1 MSNCKTIAVCNQ
13 KGGVGK
19 TTLSA
24 ALAVRAAQL
33 GQGCGVEQP
42 TVADDADPVAQPL
55 DLAENVAGQQDRP
68 AVRLLAAEQAGH
80 HRTQAVGRHRGQ
92 RQADLG
98 AGGSGR
104 QGLGQVANQQAPGGV
119 GLDPGQAIGMR
130 GQLVARGGP
139 GFGGDDAAPQ
149 RRLEELQRRL
159 RVGQAHAQRRQG
171 ALLHGR
177 RREALVAVVHQ
188 RLVDAQHQRSRRLAG
203 RQHRLPVLGMVAPH
217 ALDPPGRVVVAGL
230 PVGIHLGHQVG
241 LLAQKPAQAGVD
253 HARLRSHAAHRAGRR
268 HGLIDHGMYR
278 IGARFHPIDGDQQ
291 QGFADEQ
298 REPHDRRRA
307 DSESG
312 EEDRQDRADTGSGD
326 VDGGQ
331 ACGEEPD
338 LGPHPFHRVPGGLH
352 DPHRELIGHL
362 QQQRGERDDQE
373 RPEHALGEPEG
384 GAGQRGFGGFS
395 GGDVADVSEAMLG
408 LWKDSAGDI
417 YGFYKDNSFFGQWK
431 DEEQDVLG
439 VYALSSDG
447 EYTALVMQF
456 ANDDGTYDD
465 ENMVTYLVQ
474 ANEEENLLELYDP
487 DSLDLTATLE
497 PYEADGDE
505 SDYNQTYQ
513 DMGDILTECYSG
525 ETEAGETFIYAA
537 NEDGTFCSVLVI
549 DQDDNYVSFVGEGT
563 FDEENGTVTITD
575 EVSEMALTFGVAVN
589 DDDTLTLDMGDLG
602 SATVEEATLAVAVQ
616 GLKYAVENGTEM
628 N

>member
-1 MSNCKTIAVCNQ
+1 MYLENKTEIFYSKNIEIQ
-13 KGGVGK
+13 FRNMYTHFKKGMVKNMKNWKKIMAGLCV
-19 TTLSA
+19 A
-24 ALAVRAAQL
+24 AMVSSM
-33 GQGCGVEQP
+33 V
-42 TVADDADPVAQPL
+42 VPVW
-55 DLAENVAGQQDRP
+55 
-68 AVRLLAAEQAGH
+68 AAEETTEEAS
-80 HRTQAVGRHRGQ
+80 
-92 RQADLG
+92 D
-98 AGGSGR
+98 
-104 QGLGQVANQQAPGGV
+104 
-119 GLDPGQAIGMR
+119 D
-130 GQLVARGGP
+130 
-139 GFGGDDAAPQ
+139 GDD
-149 RRLEELQRRL
+149 
-159 RVGQAHAQRRQG
+159 
-171 ALLHGR
+171 
-177 RREALVAVVHQ
+177 
-188 RLVDAQHQRSRRLAG
+188 
-203 RQHRLPVLGMVAPH
+203 
-217 ALDPPGRVVVAGL
+217 
-230 PVGIHLGHQVG
+230 
-241 LLAQKPAQAGVD
+241 
-253 HARLRSHAAHRAGRR
+253 
-268 HGLIDHGMYR
+268 
-278 IGARFHPIDGDQQ
+278 
-291 QGFADEQ
+291 
-298 REPHDRRRA
+298 
-307 DSESG
+307 
-312 EEDRQDRADTGSGD
+312 
-326 VDGGQ
+326 
-331 ACGEEPD
+331 
-338 LGPHPFHRVPGGLH
+338 
-352 DPHRELIGHL
+352 
-362 QQQRGERDDQE
+362 
-373 RPEHALGEPEG
+373 
-384 GAGQRGFGGFS
+384 
-395 GGDVADVSEAMLG
+395 ADVSEAMLG

>member
-1 MSNCKTIAVCNQ
+1 MKNWKKIMAGLCAAAMVSSMVVPVWAAEE
-13 KGGVGK
+13 
-19 TTLSA
+19 TT
-24 ALAVRAAQL
+24 
-33 GQGCGVEQP
+33 EE
-42 TVADDADPVAQPL
+42 VADD
-55 DLAENVAGQQDRP
+55 
-68 AVRLLAAEQAGH
+68 
-80 HRTQAVGRHRGQ
+80 
-92 RQADLG
+92 
-98 AGGSGR
+98 
-104 QGLGQVANQQAPGGV
+104 
-119 GLDPGQAIGMR
+119 
-130 GQLVARGGP
+130 
-139 GFGGDDAAPQ
+139 
-149 RRLEELQRRL
+149 
-159 RVGQAHAQRRQG
+159 
-171 ALLHGR
+171 
-177 RREALVAVVHQ
+177 
-188 RLVDAQHQRSRRLAG
+188 
-203 RQHRLPVLGMVAPH
+203 
-217 ALDPPGRVVVAGL
+217 
-230 PVGIHLGHQVG
+230 
-241 LLAQKPAQAGVD
+241 
-253 HARLRSHAAHRAGRR
+253 
-268 HGLIDHGMYR
+268 
-278 IGARFHPIDGDQQ
+278 
-291 QGFADEQ
+291 
-298 REPHDRRRA
+298 
-307 DSESG
+307 
-312 EEDRQDRADTGSGD
+312 
-326 VDGGQ
+326 
-331 ACGEEPD
+331 
-338 LGPHPFHRVPGGLH
+338 
-352 DPHRELIGHL
+352 
-362 QQQRGERDDQE
+362 
-373 RPEHALGEPEG
+373 
-384 GAGQRGFGGFS
+384 
-395 GGDVADVSEAMLG
+395 GDVADVSEAMLG

-575 EVSEMALTFGVAVN
+575 EVSEMSLTFGVAVN

-602 SATVEEATLAVAVQ
+602 SATVQEATLAVAVQ

>member
-1 MSNCKTIAVCNQ
+1 MKNWKKIMAGLCV
-13 KGGVGK
+13 
-19 TTLSA
+19 A
-24 ALAVRAAQL
+24 AMVSSM
-33 GQGCGVEQP
+33 V
-42 TVADDADPVAQPL
+42 VPVW
-55 DLAENVAGQQDRP
+55 
-68 AVRLLAAEQAGH
+68 AAEETTEEA
-80 HRTQAVGRHRGQ
+80 
-92 RQADLG
+92 
-98 AGGSGR
+98 S
-104 QGLGQVANQQAPGGV
+104 
-119 GLDPGQAIGMR
+119 
-130 GQLVARGGP
+130 
-139 GFGGDDAAPQ
+139 DD
-149 RRLEELQRRL
+149 
-159 RVGQAHAQRRQG
+159 
-171 ALLHGR
+171 
-177 RREALVAVVHQ
+177 
-188 RLVDAQHQRSRRLAG
+188 
-203 RQHRLPVLGMVAPH
+203 
-217 ALDPPGRVVVAGL
+217 
-230 PVGIHLGHQVG
+230 
-241 LLAQKPAQAGVD
+241 
-253 HARLRSHAAHRAGRR
+253 
-268 HGLIDHGMYR
+268 
-278 IGARFHPIDGDQQ
+278 
-291 QGFADEQ
+291 
-298 REPHDRRRA
+298 
-307 DSESG
+307 
-312 EEDRQDRADTGSGD
+312 
-326 VDGGQ
+326 
-331 ACGEEPD
+331 
-338 LGPHPFHRVPGGLH
+338 
-352 DPHRELIGHL
+352 
-362 QQQRGERDDQE
+362 
-373 RPEHALGEPEG
+373 
-384 GAGQRGFGGFS
+384 
-395 GGDVADVSEAMLG
+395 GDVADVSEAMLG

-525 ETEAGETFIYAA
+525 ETESGETFIYAA

-602 SATVEEATLAVAVQ
+602 SATVQEATLAVAVQ